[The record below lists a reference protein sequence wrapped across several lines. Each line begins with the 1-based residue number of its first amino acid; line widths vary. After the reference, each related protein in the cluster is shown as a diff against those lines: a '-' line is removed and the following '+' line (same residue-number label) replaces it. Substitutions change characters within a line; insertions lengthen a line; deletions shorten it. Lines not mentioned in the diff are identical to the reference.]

1 MDITHTRARQ
11 DAHAMQTIYEGCLNL
26 VSAVKL
32 LAEDAQQSESNP
44 RKVALKEIIVPLGI

>member
-1 MDITHTRARQ
+1 
-11 DAHAMQTIYEGCLNL
+11 MQTIYEGCLNL